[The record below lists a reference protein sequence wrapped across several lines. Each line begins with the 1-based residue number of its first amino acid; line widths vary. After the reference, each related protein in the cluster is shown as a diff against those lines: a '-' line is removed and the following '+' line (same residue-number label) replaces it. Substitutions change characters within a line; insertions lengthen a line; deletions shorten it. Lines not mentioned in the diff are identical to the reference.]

1 MVDERDKNKKKLAF
15 VVVSKIESTMSKDLC
30 HALDCGMIGSGID
43 DDDDRCLSLV
53 YSLL

>member
-1 MVDERDKNKKKLAF
+1 MKGQKKNLHS
-15 VVVSKIESTMSKDLC
+15 VVVSKIESTVSEEDLR
-30 HALDCGMIGSGID
+30 HALDCGMIGPEID